1 MIGMAVGDN
10 DQIHVFRGERKPVQL
25 IPYVIEKV
33 VVAWIDQYS
42 LFTIDEI
49 GVAVVSGH
57 AVPGK
62 DMQMVQ

>member
-10 DQIHVFRGERKPVQL
+10 DQIYVFRGERKSVQL
-25 IPYVIEKV
+25 ISYVIEEV
-33 VVAWIDQYS
+33 VVAWIYQYP

-49 GVAVVSGH
+49 GVAVVGGH